1 MNRVI
6 QKAPFADALVA
17 LGERRKDVVVLS
29 ADLSKYTDVLPFA
42 QKFPNRFI
50 QVGMAEQNMM
60 GIAGG
65 LKKAGFLPLAV
76 TYGVF
81 ATRRAYEQVAMALCT
96 GSSPAIIVAF
106 LPGITTPFKAT
117 HQATEDLA
125 LMRGIPSMTVVDPV
139 DGTELTSALNA
150 AANQSGPVY
159 IRGIRG
165 EVEQLFPPE
174 NFDFELGKA
183 RVLTDG
189 GDVAI
194 ISTGLGTN
202 WALESI
208 EILEQEQIKS
218 THLHVPTLKPIDREA
233 IEAIARRFSRIYVVE
248 NHSVIGG
255 LASAAA
261 SVISEVGIPTKLI
274 PLGIPD
280 LWAPAG
286 SVSYIREQL
295 GLSANAIA
303 QKIKTQEANS

>member
-29 ADLSKYTDVLPFA
+29 ADLSKYTDILPFA
-42 QKFPNRFI
+42 EKFPNRFI
-50 QVGMAEQNMM
+50 QVGMAEQNML

-65 LKKAGFLPLAV
+65 LAKSGFLPIAV

-117 HQATEDLA
+117 HQAIDDLA
-125 LMRGIPSMTVVDPV
+125 LMRGLPSMTVIDPA

-150 AANQSGPVY
+150 AADHRGPVY

-165 EVEQLFPPE
+165 DVDQLFPPE
-174 NFDFELGKA
+174 DFDFELGKA

-189 GDVAI
+189 SDVAV

-208 EILEQEQIKS
+208 EILEQERIK
-218 THLHVPTLKPIDREA
+218 TTLLHVPTLKPIDHVA
-233 IEAIARRFSRIYVVE
+233 IEAIARKFSRIYVVE

-261 SVISEVGIPTKLI
+261 SVISGVGISTKLI
-274 PLGIPD
+274 PFGIPD
-280 LWAPAG
+280 SWAPAG
-286 SVSYIREQL
+286 SVSYIRDQL

-303 QKIKTQEANS
+303 QKIKTQEAYS

>member
-29 ADLSKYTDVLPFA
+29 ADLSKYTDILPFA
-42 QKFPNRFI
+42 EKFPNRFI

-65 LKKAGFLPLAV
+65 LAKSGFLPIAV

-117 HQATEDLA
+117 HQAIDDLA
-125 LMRGIPSMTVVDPV
+125 LMRGLPSMTVIDPA

-150 AANQSGPVY
+150 AADHRGPVY

-165 EVEQLFPPE
+165 DVDQLFPLE
-174 NFDFELGKA
+174 DFDFELGKA

-189 GDVAI
+189 SDVAV

-208 EILEQEQIKS
+208 EILEQERIK
-218 THLHVPTLKPIDREA
+218 TTLLHVPTLKPIDHVA
-233 IEAIARRFSRIYVVE
+233 IEAIARKFSRIYVVE

-261 SVISEVGIPTKLI
+261 SVISGVGISTKLI
-274 PLGIPD
+274 PFGIPD
-280 LWAPAG
+280 SWAPAG
-286 SVSYIREQL
+286 SVSYIRDQL

-303 QKIKTQEANS
+303 QKIKTQEAYS

>member
-29 ADLSKYTDVLPFA
+29 ADLSKYTDILPFA
-42 QKFPNRFI
+42 EKFPNRFI

-65 LKKAGFLPLAV
+65 LAKSGFLPIAV

-117 HQATEDLA
+117 HQAIDDLA
-125 LMRGIPSMTVVDPV
+125 LMRGLPSMTVIDPA

-150 AANQSGPVY
+150 AADHRGPVY

-165 EVEQLFPPE
+165 DVDQLFPLE
-174 NFDFELGKA
+174 DFDFELGKA

-189 GDVAI
+189 SDVAV

-208 EILEQEQIKS
+208 EILEQERIK
-218 THLHVPTLKPIDREA
+218 TTLLHVPTLKPIDHVA
-233 IEAIARRFSRIYVVE
+233 IEAIARKFSRIYVVE

-261 SVISEVGIPTKLI
+261 SVISGVGISTKLI
-274 PLGIPD
+274 PFGIPD
-280 LWAPAG
+280 SWAPAG

-295 GLSANAIA
+295 GLSAHAIA

>member
-1 MNRVI
+1 
-6 QKAPFADALVA
+6 
-17 LGERRKDVVVLS
+17 
-29 ADLSKYTDVLPFA
+29 
-42 QKFPNRFI
+42 
-50 QVGMAEQNMM
+50 MAEQNMM

-65 LKKAGFLPLAV
+65 LAKSGFLPIAV

-96 GSSPAIIVAF
+96 GSSPAIVVAF

-117 HQATEDLA
+117 HQAIDDLA
-125 LMRGIPSMTVVDPV
+125 LMRGLPSMTVIDPA

-150 AANQSGPVY
+150 AADHRGPVY

-165 EVEQLFPPE
+165 DVDQLFPPE
-174 NFDFELGKA
+174 DFDFELGKA

-189 GDVAI
+189 SDVAV

-208 EILEQEQIKS
+208 EILEQERIK
-218 THLHVPTLKPIDREA
+218 TTLLHVPTLKPIDHVA
-233 IEAIARRFSRIYVVE
+233 IEAIARKFSRIYVVE

-261 SVISEVGIPTKLI
+261 SVISEVGISTKLI
-274 PLGIPD
+274 PFGIPD
-280 LWAPAG
+280 SWAPAG
-286 SVSYIREQL
+286 SVIYIRDQL

-303 QKIKTQEANS
+303 QKIKTQEAYS

>member
-29 ADLSKYTDVLPFA
+29 ADLSKYTDILPFA
-42 QKFPNRFI
+42 EKFPNRFI

-65 LKKAGFLPLAV
+65 LTKAGFLPIAV

-117 HQATEDLA
+117 HQAIEDLA
-125 LMRGIPSMTVVDPV
+125 LMRGLPSMTVVDPV
-139 DGTELTSALNA
+139 DGTELTAALNA
-150 AANQSGPVY
+150 AADHSGPVY

-165 EVEQLFPPE
+165 EVDQLFPPE
-174 NFDFELGKA
+174 NFDFEFGKA

-208 EILEQEQIKS
+208 KILEQERIKS

-233 IEAIARRFSRIYVVE
+233 IEAIARKFSRIYVVE

-261 SVISEVGIPTKLI
+261 SVISEVGISTKLI
-274 PLGIPD
+274 PFGIPD
-280 LWAPAG
+280 SWAPAG

-295 GLSANAIA
+295 GLSAHAIA

>member
-17 LGERRKDVVVLS
+17 LGKRRKDVVVLS
-29 ADLSKYTDVLPFA
+29 ADLSKYTDILPFA
-42 QKFPNRFI
+42 EKFPNRFI

-65 LKKAGFLPLAV
+65 LAKSGFLPIAV

-117 HQATEDLA
+117 HQAIDDLA
-125 LMRGIPSMTVVDPV
+125 LMRGLPSMTVIDPA

-150 AANQSGPVY
+150 AADHRGPVY

-165 EVEQLFPPE
+165 DVDQLFPPE
-174 NFDFELGKA
+174 DFDFELGKA

-189 GDVAI
+189 SDVAV

-208 EILEQEQIKS
+208 EILEQERIK
-218 THLHVPTLKPIDREA
+218 TTLLHVPTLKPIDHVA
-233 IEAIARRFSRIYVVE
+233 IEAIARKFSRIYVVE

-261 SVISEVGIPTKLI
+261 SVISEVGISTKLI
-274 PLGIPD
+274 PFGIPD
-280 LWAPAG
+280 SWAPAG
-286 SVSYIREQL
+286 SVIYIRDQL

-303 QKIKTQEANS
+303 QKIKTQEAYS